1 MAPRTST
8 KTKAAAEQAAATKP
22 QDTPSGEQQE
32 QAQSQQQGTP
42 PGDGQGNAETQGAS
56 QDAQGDTPTDGL
68 TADYIEAAGFILND
82 AGDVVGA
89 DGRALPPVFA
99 GDNGEAMVLQA
110 LALACVPALAAADG
124 AWSLAAD
131 GSFRLLE
138 SGEVVVPASA
148 NHPTLA
154 EFLNMKTPP
163 DQALPLAVVDEA
175 SEMGKPGELTG
186 SQAVFDVLAER
197 ARQISEKG
205 YSVEGDAQYQNGE
218 LAQAAACYA
227 LYASGRQAPR
237 SVFAWPFQ
245 TEAFR
250 PHDKRRALVKGAALM
265 LAALDALDAAA
276 EPLQP

>member
-8 KTKAAAEQAAATKP
+8 KTKAASEQAAATKP

-82 AGDVVGA
+82 AGDVVCA

-138 SGEVVVPASA
+138 SGEVVVPAPA

-197 ARQISEKG
+197 ARQIKEKG
-205 YSVEGDAQYQNGE
+205 YSAESDDTYTTYE
-218 LAQAAACYA
+218 LPRAAVCYAMNAAGIPRARVTLYWPFGPTTFKPDSPRRDLVRAAALLLA
-227 LYASGRQAPR
+227 EIDRLDRAAS
-237 SVFAWPFQ
+237 
-245 TEAFR
+245 
-250 PHDKRRALVKGAALM
+250 
-265 LAALDALDAAA
+265 
-276 EPLQP
+276 

>member
-110 LALACVPALAAADG
+110 LALACVPALAPAANQVSVLTVDV
-124 AWSLAAD
+124 D
-131 GSFRLLE
+131 
-138 SGEVVVPASA
+138 ASA
-148 NHPTLA
+148 VT
-154 EFLNMKTPP
+154 
-163 DQALPLAVVDEA
+163 QAMSQA
-175 SEMGKPGELTG
+175 GELIG
-186 SQAVFDVLAER
+186 SQAVADVLAER

-237 SVFAWPFQ
+237 SVFVWPFQ

-265 LAALDALDAAA
+265 LAAIAALDAVTAS
-276 EPLQP
+276 